1 MSFGAGPGVCRQMPV
16 LSIQQIYQAARD
28 AGFDPHQA
36 VTWTAIA
43 LAESSGRTN
52 AVASQGEHSIG
63 LWQINVAS
71 GVRQNTF
78 GDLTD
83 PVVNARAAYQI
94 SHHGTD
100 MRPWTTTH
108 NANKGT
114 AHDYRS
120 YLPEVEQLIGVQGD
134 DRGVTGYGAPLP
146 PPLHYGDYDRIDAG
160 RPLSAVGDPASSGPP
175 QGVQTAVDTDHD
187 GLTDEFEKLVGSDP
201 TLADTDRDGLSDGY
215 EAVVSHTDPLSAD
228 TDHDQ
233 LSDPAELAAGSD
245 PGQLPGAGGVIGSG
259 PLAFNVSHPGR
270 DSDHDGIPDR
280 IEKLVGLDPRSDD
293 SDHDQLSD
301 AMELSHGT
309 DPAIADSD
317 HDGLSDSFEIANRLD
332 PLTATGSATPTV
344 PRWTLETG
352 LLTHS
357 AGPQATARTAGG
369 STWGTAADAA
379 AGNPMMSGAVPDNSM
394 TGAGSADDGALR
406 TFLDAAKAQA
416 GDSYVYGATP
426 SLGNRD
432 PKAFDCSSLTQWA
445 AHQAGVKL
453 PRIAEAQY
461 MDLKSKDMLI
471 PVNKAL
477 KTPGALLFYFSEE
490 PRGPLPA
497 GQAHV
502 AISLG
507 NGKTIEAKGSAY
519 GVGEFPA
526 KGRFNYAGL
535 IPGISDGSGGS
546 PTDDGQPPDVDT
558 FSIDSPTPLAEP
570 PADVLPGVHGN
581 DPDHDHDGLTD
592 AFEKLVGSDPRLA
605 DTDHDGISDGRE
617 AMITHTDPLSADTDH
632 DHISDAQ
639 ELATGTDPGRIPG
652 VGGVGGTG
660 RLAENVRL
668 PHPDSDHDGI
678 SDHIEQLLGT
688 DPHAADSDHDG
699 LSDATERAIG
709 SNPLNP
715 DSDSDGLSDSLEV
728 RYHLNPLTA
737 NGLGP
742 DADEDATTDA
752 VNDGDPGS
760 VFDHGW

>member
-1 MSFGAGPGVCRQMPV
+1 MPV
-16 LSIQQIYQAARD
+16 LSIQQIFQAARE

-43 LAESSGRTN
+43 LAESSGRTG

-71 GVRQNTF
+71 GVRKNTF

-108 NANKGT
+108 DANKGT
-114 AHDYRS
+114 AHDYRH

-134 DRGVTGYGAPLP
+134 GRGVAGYGAPLP
-146 PPLHYGDYDRIDAG
+146 PPLHAGGYDQIDSG
-160 RPLSAVGDPASSGPP
+160 RPLA
-175 QGVQTAVDTDHD
+175 AVDESATAGTDPDGQPTVDSDHD
-187 GLTDEFEKLVGSDP
+187 GLTDEFEKLVGTDP
-201 TLADTDRDGLSDGY
+201 TVADTDRDGLSDGY
-215 EAVVSHTDPLSAD
+215 EAVVSHTDPLAAD

-233 LSDPAELAAGSD
+233 LTDPAELVVGGDAGR
-245 PGQLPGAGGVIGSG
+245 LPGVGGVVGAG
-259 PLAFNVSHPGR
+259 PLAINVNRPGR
-270 DSDHDGIPDR
+270 DSDQDGIPDR
-280 IEKLVGLDPRSDD
+280 IETLVDLDPRSADT
-293 SDHDQLSD
+293 DHDRLSD
-301 AMELSHGT
+301 ATELAHGT
-309 DPAIADSD
+309 DPTLADSD
-317 HDGLSDSFEIANRLD
+317 HDGLTDEFEIASRLD
-332 PLTATGSATPTV
+332 PLTATGSATQTV
-344 PRWTLETG
+344 PRWTLQTALAHQAAG
-352 LLTHS
+352 SPTVPMPD
-357 AGPQATARTAGG
+357 AGP
-369 STWGTAADAA
+369 TWAASSDPA
-379 AGNPMMSGAVPDNSM
+379 AGADV
-394 TGAGSADDGALR
+394 AADDGALR
-406 TFLDAAKAQA
+406 TFLDAAKTQA

-426 SLGNRD
+426 SLGNPD

-471 PVNKAL
+471 PVDKAL

-490 PRGPLPA
+490 PKGPLPA

-535 IPGISDGSGGS
+535 IPGISDG
-546 PTDDGQPPDVDT
+546 TAEPPVDPDQLPDADT
-558 FSIDSPTPLAEP
+558 FSIDAPAPLAQP
-570 PADVLPGVHGN
+570 PADVLPGVDGN

-605 DTDHDGISDGRE
+605 DTDHDGIFDGRE
-617 AMITHTDPLSADTDH
+617 AMITHTDPLSPDTDG
-632 DHISDAQ
+632 DHLLDAQ
-639 ELATGTDPGRIPG
+639 ELATGGDPGRIAG
-652 VGGVGGTG
+652 VGGVVGTG
-660 RLAENVRL
+660 RLAENVRV
-668 PHPDSDHDGI
+668 PHRDSDHDGI
-678 SDHIEQLLGT
+678 SDRIERLLGT

-699 LSDATERAIG
+699 LSDAMEHAIG
-709 SNPLNP
+709 SNPLNA
-715 DSDSDGLSDSLEV
+715 DSDSDGLLDGLEA
-728 RYHLNPLTA
+728 RYHLNPLVA

-742 DADEDATTDA
+742 GATEDGTTDA